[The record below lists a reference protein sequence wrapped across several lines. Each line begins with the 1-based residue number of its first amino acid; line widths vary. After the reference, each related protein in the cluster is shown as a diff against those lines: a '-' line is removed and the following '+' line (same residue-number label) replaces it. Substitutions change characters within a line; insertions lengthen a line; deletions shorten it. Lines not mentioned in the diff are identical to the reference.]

1 MKVVSKYILRDDF
14 IMEEELLSDINHLLK
29 NSLSTN
35 EIIILTIAKIQ
46 LNKGE
51 DFLSIIENLKS
62 GLSFLNNSKKLSQN
76 TYNFYLKIISDNYYK
91 VIR

>member
-51 DFLSIIENLKS
+51 DFL
-62 GLSFLNNSKKLSQN
+62 
-76 TYNFYLKIISDNYYK
+76 
-91 VIR
+91 